1 MLSYRI
7 FAVVIVVLLAVAAGC
22 VKVNPDVGA
31 PSDPAAMSLSEVTT
45 AAVVD
50 DQGQAM
56 GVAREDFNADTPTIH
71 LSARI
76 NNAPPDTMVTAA
88 WLFFKDAN
96 NKEVNRPLYDDSI
109 TVMGTRYF
117 SFGHPSPSGGNW
129 EPGQYV
135 IKISVDGKE
144 YANARFKVKAPQKAD
159 VPAPT
164 ITFFKAEP
172 EAVSWGQAVVL
183 SWSTTSAT
191 RVDLSAVGNVQSV
204 GNKIVVPAVSQEYV
218 LTATNSV
225 GATTRKV
232 YVEVTSFNTDKPEL
246 VIVDF
251 WVAGDKA
258 YYKIRNVGGA
268 EARETRTGL
277 YVNGVAADQSRVEI
291 LAPGQER
298 SYAFPT
304 LKWGYGA
311 QRTYKIPVR
320 VCADDYNNISEY
332 DKSNNCLALDW

>member
-1 MLSYRI
+1 MLNIRLLVALI
-7 FAVVIVVLLAVAAGC
+7 AILIAVTSGC

-56 GVAREDFNADTPTIH
+56 GVAREDFNADTPTIY

-76 NNAPPDTMVTAA
+76 NNALPDTEVTAQ
-88 WLFFKDAN
+88 WVFFKDIN
-96 NKEVNRPLYDDSI
+96 NKEQNRSIYDDSI
-109 TVMGTRYF
+109 LLKGTRYF
-117 SFGHPSPSGGNW
+117 SFGHPPPSGNIW
-129 EPGQYV
+129 EPGQYI
-135 IKISVDGKE
+135 IKINVNGRE
-144 YANARFKVKAPQKAD
+144 YANARFKIKAPQKAD

-172 EAVSWGQAVVL
+172 EAITWGQAVVL
-183 SWSTTSAT
+183 SWSTTAAT
-191 RVDLSAVGNVQSV
+191 KVDLSAVGNVQPV
-204 GNKIVVPAVSQEYV
+204 GNKIVTPSVSQEYV

-225 GATTRKV
+225 GTTTKKV

-246 VIVDF
+246 VVVDF
-251 WVAGDKA
+251 WVAGDRA
-258 YYKIRNVGGA
+258 YYKIRNVGGT
-268 EARETRTGL
+268 EAKETITGL
-277 YVNGVAADQSRVEI
+277 YVHGVAADQSRVEI

-304 LKWGYGA
+304 LKWTYGA
-311 QRTYKIPVR
+311 NRTYKVPVR
-320 VCADDYNNISEY
+320 VCADDYYDISEY
-332 DKSNNCLALDW
+332 DKNNNCLVLDW

>member
-56 GVAREDFNADTPTIH
+56 GVAREDFNADTPTIY

-76 NNAPPDTMVTAA
+76 NNALPDTEVTAQ
-88 WLFFKDAN
+88 WLFFKDSN
-96 NKEVNRPLYDDSI
+96 NKELNRPLYDDSI
-109 TVMGTRYF
+109 LLKGTRYF
-117 SFGHPSPSGGNW
+117 SFGHPPPSGGNW
-129 EPGQYV
+129 EPGQYI
-135 IKISVDGKE
+135 IKVNVDGKE
-144 YANARFKVKAPQKAD
+144 YANARFRIKTPQKAD

-172 EAVSWGQAVVL
+172 EAITWGQAVVL
-183 SWSTTSAT
+183 SWSTTAAT
-191 RVDLSAVGNVQSV
+191 RVDLSAVGNVQAV
-204 GNKIVVPAVSQEYV
+204 GNKIVLPAVSQEYI

-225 GATTRKV
+225 GTTTKKV
-232 YVEVTSFNTDKPEL
+232 FVEVTSFNTDKPEL

-251 WVAGDKA
+251 WVSGDKA

-268 EARETRTGL
+268 EAKETRTGL
-277 YVNGVAADQSRVEI
+277 YVNGMLADQSRVEI

-298 SYAFPT
+298 SYSFPF
-304 LKWGYGA
+304 LKWTYGA
-311 QRTYKIPVR
+311 NRTYKIPVR
-320 VCADDYNNISEY
+320 VCADDYNNIAEY
-332 DKSNNCLALDW
+332 DKANNCLVLDW